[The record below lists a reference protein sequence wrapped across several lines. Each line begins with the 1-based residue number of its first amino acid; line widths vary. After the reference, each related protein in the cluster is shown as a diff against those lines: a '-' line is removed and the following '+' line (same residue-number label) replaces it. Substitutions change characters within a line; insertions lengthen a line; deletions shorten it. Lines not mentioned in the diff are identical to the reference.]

1 MIGID
6 FFRLPSVNSKNY
18 KNLSILN
25 FWTGRDARRYVLGV
39 LGFVS
44 LSLVEI
50 GCDALS
56 HVTLSYVEQIVLL
69 QNKRSWRNLSVL
81 IFLYWQQSFFV
92 NVIRNTN

>member
-1 MIGID
+1 M
-6 FFRLPSVNSKNY
+6 
-18 KNLSILN
+18 
-25 FWTGRDARRYVLGV
+25 LGV

-69 QNKRSWRNLSVL
+69 QNKRSRRNLSVL
-81 IFLYWQQSFFV
+81 IFLFRQQSFFV
-92 NVIRNTN
+92 ILIHDTN